1 VQVSKK
7 RKAAE
12 LDVAPTVTGN
22 NSEAQ
27 DAHAIA
33 AFKAARRDQ
42 GTAVLATV
50 LSNALRID
58 VPMRAEKDK
67 ILPQAETG
75 SPTSD
80 HSDQTPGAG
89 DDASFRT
96 PFKYYRQHGGV
107 AAEGADGSEGKASSG
122 LVRMGGWHKTDSK
135 PATSTRLALPFPIVR
150 KRVGKRAAELR
161 AAQERDSKCGKFE

>member
-1 VQVSKK
+1 VQVSNK

-33 AFKAARRDQ
+33 AFKAARRAQ
-42 GTAVLATV
+42 GSAV

-58 VPMRAEKDK
+58 VPMCAVKDT
-67 ILPQAETG
+67 ILPQAETA

-80 HSDQTPGAG
+80 QSDQTPGAG

-107 AAEGADGSEGKASSG
+107 AAEGADGSEGKAASG
-122 LVRMGGWHKTDSK
+122 LVRMGGWHRKDSK